1 MIFFFAFFFQSLS
14 SEKWKNLQKIF
25 ISILTLY
32 QTRMTSQINHI
43 WNQCLSF
50 IKDNVSDPEF
60 NTWFKPIVPISID
73 SDKTLT
79 IKVPTPFFIE
89 WLEEHYLG
97 LLSATLT
104 RFLGNS
110 PKLKYITGLNKN
122 EDTAKFTQESTL
134 KQSAKKTPPP
144 YNPYV
149 LPGIVEVEIDPK
161 LNKSKGFETFI
172 SGESNKTAYNAS
184 LAIANNPGIT
194 SFNPLFIFGGV
205 GLGKTHLAHAIGL
218 KVQENFPNK
227 KVLYI
232 ETENFTKQFI
242 DATKRGQINDFI
254 HFYQQVDVLLVDNI
268 QFLSSKA
275 KTQDAFFHI
284 FSELHSNGKQIVLT
298 SDKAPSSIPDVE
310 ERLLSRFKWGISTEL
325 ARPELA
331 LRKKIFQ
338 QILQKN
344 DIQIS
349 EEITDF
355 VVSEVGTNI
364 RELEGVCNSLVGE
377 AILVKNEITLE
388 LAKNVINRVV
398 SHKKKNVTIED
409 IENIVSEYFNIS
421 VKDILSQKRPRNIT
435 QARHLTMFFAKKYTK
450 NTLKEI
456 GKRMN
461 RGHSSIINGCRT
473 VENLKNTEFKQ
484 FIKDIELKIKQ

>member
-1 MIFFFAFFFQSLS
+1 M
-14 SEKWKNLQKIF
+14 
-25 ISILTLY
+25 
-32 QTRMTSQINHI
+32 
-43 WNQCLSF
+43 
-50 IKDNVSDPEF
+50 
-60 NTWFKPIVPISID
+60 
-73 SDKTLT
+73 
-79 IKVPTPFFIE
+79 
-89 WLEEHYLG
+89 
-97 LLSATLT
+97 
-104 RFLGNS
+104 
-110 PKLKYITGLNKN
+110 
-122 EDTAKFTQESTL
+122 
-134 KQSAKKTPPP
+134 
-144 YNPYV
+144 
-149 LPGIVEVEIDPK
+149 
-161 LNKSKGFETFI
+161 
-172 SGESNKTAYNAS
+172 
-184 LAIANNPGIT
+184 
-194 SFNPLFIFGGV
+194 
-205 GLGKTHLAHAIGL
+205 
-218 KVQENFPNK
+218 
-227 KVLYI
+227 
-232 ETENFTKQFI
+232 
-242 DATKRGQINDFI
+242 
-254 HFYQQVDVLLVDNI
+254 
-268 QFLSSKA
+268 
-275 KTQDAFFHI
+275 
-284 FSELHSNGKQIVLT
+284 
-298 SDKAPSSIPDVE
+298 
-310 ERLLSRFKWGISTEL
+310 